1 MIDVMSQLIRS
12 PQSGKKENNKGTVI
26 FRKKIFLLIVGLSH
40 TKQHGDMTNNVGDI
54 LIYVHNGEF
63 PGNSVNKEYACS
75 AGDQSSIPGS
85 GRSPGEGN
93 GNPLQYYFL
102 EYPMDR
108 GPWMA
113 TVYGGHKSWIQ
124 LCN

>member
-12 PQSGKKENNKGTVI
+12 PQSGKKEKNKGTVI

-40 TKQHGDMTNNVGDI
+40 TKQYGDMTNNVEDI
-54 LIYVHNGEF
+54 LIHVHNEEF

-93 GNPLQYYFL
+93 GNPLQYSFL
-102 EYPMDR
+102 E
-108 GPWMA
+108 
-113 TVYGGHKSWIQ
+113 
-124 LCN
+124 